1 MSLEK
6 PCGSRQQVLEQQEP
20 WYQYHLNSVGSP
32 ILFNQAC
39 VSAVGGSLQQGGL
52 AWQML
57 SEATFKAAALNQL
70 YPCKGLLCHWALPE
84 QQSEASE
91 AFRFHQGCPCQS
103 PSPTRWRC
111 LPEPPRPPHLRVPL
125 CWLHPAEHGQDK
137 GSRFTSTRLRLGN
150 QVLRAGPRRN
160 RDEDNIG

>member
-1 MSLEK
+1 MKFAHLFNHFSCLKRQLIRRGEAQTLTGRSQEMSLEK

-111 LPEPPRPPHLRVPL
+111 PSRAPKTPSPAGTSLLAPP
-125 CWLHPAEHGQDK
+125 G
-137 GSRFTSTRLRLGN
+137 
-150 QVLRAGPRRN
+150 
-160 RDEDNIG
+160 